1 MSQSTSVLRRNGFT
15 FKQFFVAHDRCA
27 MKVGTDGILLGAWAP
42 VAGVKRCLDIGAGS
56 GLLALMLAQR
66 TDDSVMIDA
75 VELESEAAA
84 QAQENINQS
93 PWAERIN
100 VHTADIQQWITQ
112 QTVRFDLIISNPP
125 YYQQGVE
132 CSTPQREQ
140 ARYTTTLDH
149 PSLLTCAAECITE
162 EGFFCVV
169 LPEQIGNGFTELAL
183 SMGWHLRLRTD
194 VAENEARLPHRV
206 LLAFSPQ
213 AGECFSHSWARPELF
228 RSVYGADP
236 GFLSVYVMIAGGKD
250 RRTGMGEQFRI
261 IQREMQ
267 PPTLFTHHCT
277 ANNQLGNLYQ
287 ITQLQQII

>member
-1 MSQSTSVLRRNGFT
+1 MSQSTSVFRRNGFT

-100 VHTADIQQWITQ
+100 VHTADILQWITQ

-132 CSTPQREQ
+132 CATPQREQ
-140 ARYTTTLDH
+140 ARYTTT
-149 PSLLTCAAECITE
+149 
-162 EGFFCVV
+162 
-169 LPEQIGNGFTELAL
+169 LAL

-213 AGECFSHSWARPELF
+213 AGECFSDRLVIRGPDQNYSEAYTALTQAFYLF
-228 RSVYGADP
+228 
-236 GFLSVYVMIAGGKD
+236 M
-250 RRTGMGEQFRI
+250 
-261 IQREMQ
+261 
-267 PPTLFTHHCT
+267 
-277 ANNQLGNLYQ
+277 
-287 ITQLQQII
+287 

>member
-56 GLLALMLAQR
+56 GLLALMLAQ
-66 TDDSVMIDA
+66 
-75 VELESEAAA
+75 
-84 QAQENINQS
+84 ENINQS

-132 CSTPQREQ
+132 CATPQREQ

-213 AGECFSHSWARPELF
+213 AGECFSDRLVIRGPDQNYSEAYTALTQAFYLF
-228 RSVYGADP
+228 
-236 GFLSVYVMIAGGKD
+236 M
-250 RRTGMGEQFRI
+250 
-261 IQREMQ
+261 
-267 PPTLFTHHCT
+267 
-277 ANNQLGNLYQ
+277 
-287 ITQLQQII
+287 